1 MDKRI
6 AEDEGGPAPKRRE
19 GRQRGGRRPKTLGN
33 FVFLLILR
41 ILKNGK

>member
-19 GRQRGGRRPKTLGN
+19 GVREVGGD
-33 FVFLLILR
+33 
-41 ILKNGK
+41 LKP